1 MHVLGNSST
10 QSLSLVLRFKNLTYC
25 RFRNPPFTN
34 SKLSPSNYLRNP
46 SPYTREVQHYKD
58 SNDDLIRRTITQ
70 FNCKSAFENKNMDE
84 KVLTFN
90 KIVWNILC
98 NFILYE
104 IIVCDDKDPL
114 CFHTKIKSLIH
125 EKIKTYKILRKS
137 IENNQQIEKL
147 KSMQNR
153 LKCTI
158 DDSKHNYYLR
168 LANKLLNVQRKS
180 NPYWSILKH
189 N

>member
-1 MHVLGNSST
+1 
-10 QSLSLVLRFKNLTYC
+10 
-25 RFRNPPFTN
+25 
-34 SKLSPSNYLRNP
+34 
-46 SPYTREVQHYKD
+46 
-58 SNDDLIRRTITQ
+58 
-70 FNCKSAFENKNMDE
+70 MDE

-90 KIVWNILC
+90 KIVLNILC

-104 IIVCDDKDPL
+104 IIVCDDKDPIW
-114 CFHTKIKSLIH
+114 FHTKIKSLIH